1 MVFPWIVLCT
11 ILLIVI
17 IVLLIKIIL
26 MRKSMNEICESMGD
40 HLFSDTNKLISVS
53 SNDKYVRR
61 IAKKLN
67 KHLAELR
74 KSQRQYQIGNR
85 ELKDAVTNISH
96 DLRTPLTAICGY
108 LDLLNEEH
116 KSEEVTRYLAH
127 IAERAEALKTL
138 TEELFQYSVIISTKE
153 ELQYESICV
162 NAVLENSVASFYHA
176 LTERNITPNITIT
189 EKHVMRRLNQAALSR
204 VFGNILDNA
213 VKYSDGDLDISLSDD
228 GKIIFS
234 NTAISL
240 DEVQVG
246 KLFDRFYTVEAARR
260 STGLGLAIAKT
271 LVEQMNGKIEANYKN
286 KKISIVVSFSEVL
299 Q

>member
-1 MVFPWIVLCT
+1 
-11 ILLIVI
+11 
-17 IVLLIKIIL
+17 
-26 MRKSMNEICESMGD
+26 
-40 HLFSDTNKLISVS
+40 
-53 SNDKYVRR
+53 
-61 IAKKLN
+61 
-67 KHLAELR
+67 
-74 KSQRQYQIGNR
+74 
-85 ELKDAVTNISH
+85 
-96 DLRTPLTAICGY
+96 
-108 LDLLNEEH
+108 
-116 KSEEVTRYLAH
+116 
-127 IAERAEALKTL
+127 
-138 TEELFQYSVIISTKE
+138 
-153 ELQYESICV
+153 
-162 NAVLENSVASFYHA
+162 
-176 LTERNITPNITIT
+176 
-189 EKHVMRRLNQAALSR
+189 MRRLNQAALSR
-204 VFGNILDNA
+204 VFENILNNA

>member
-1 MVFPWIVLCT
+1 
-11 ILLIVI
+11 
-17 IVLLIKIIL
+17 
-26 MRKSMNEICESMGD
+26 
-40 HLFSDTNKLISVS
+40 
-53 SNDKYVRR
+53 
-61 IAKKLN
+61 
-67 KHLAELR
+67 
-74 KSQRQYQIGNR
+74 
-85 ELKDAVTNISH
+85 
-96 DLRTPLTAICGY
+96 
-108 LDLLNEEH
+108 
-116 KSEEVTRYLAH
+116 
-127 IAERAEALKTL
+127 
-138 TEELFQYSVIISTKE
+138 
-153 ELQYESICV
+153 
-162 NAVLENSVASFYHA
+162 
-176 LTERNITPNITIT
+176 
-189 EKHVMRRLNQAALSR
+189 MRRLNQAALSR
-204 VFGNILDNA
+204 VFGNILNNA

>member
-1 MVFPWIVLCT
+1 
-11 ILLIVI
+11 
-17 IVLLIKIIL
+17 
-26 MRKSMNEICESMGD
+26 
-40 HLFSDTNKLISVS
+40 
-53 SNDKYVRR
+53 
-61 IAKKLN
+61 
-67 KHLAELR
+67 
-74 KSQRQYQIGNR
+74 
-85 ELKDAVTNISH
+85 
-96 DLRTPLTAICGY
+96 
-108 LDLLNEEH
+108 
-116 KSEEVTRYLAH
+116 
-127 IAERAEALKTL
+127 
-138 TEELFQYSVIISTKE
+138 
-153 ELQYESICV
+153 
-162 NAVLENSVASFYHA
+162 
-176 LTERNITPNITIT
+176 
-189 EKHVMRRLNQAALSR
+189 MRRLNQAALSR

-286 KKISIVVSFSEVL
+286 KKISIFVSFSEVL

>member
-1 MVFPWIVLCT
+1 
-11 ILLIVI
+11 
-17 IVLLIKIIL
+17 
-26 MRKSMNEICESMGD
+26 
-40 HLFSDTNKLISVS
+40 
-53 SNDKYVRR
+53 
-61 IAKKLN
+61 
-67 KHLAELR
+67 
-74 KSQRQYQIGNR
+74 
-85 ELKDAVTNISH
+85 
-96 DLRTPLTAICGY
+96 
-108 LDLLNEEH
+108 
-116 KSEEVTRYLAH
+116 
-127 IAERAEALKTL
+127 
-138 TEELFQYSVIISTKE
+138 
-153 ELQYESICV
+153 
-162 NAVLENSVASFYHA
+162 
-176 LTERNITPNITIT
+176 
-189 EKHVMRRLNQAALSR
+189 MRRLNQAALSR